1 MKKIKNGICYVEKE
15 DILAINELS
24 DNVLEEINWKES
36 YSPSLEILKFKDPES
51 VFFFQQQ
58 EFILDHDTVKDLSL
72 DELGTYL
79 KELANKMKKVEKAEY
94 NFKQGYYLQSLMAYF
109 SKKDLYDDAFSL
121 LSFAN
126 LKKTKLNYCPSVGKT
141 EPVKT
146 IPVNM
151 NGAEIFELNRNI
163 KQKCKQNA
171 ARLGISEETASH
183 YYR

>member
-1 MKKIKNGICYVEKE
+1 M
-15 DILAINELS
+15 
-24 DNVLEEINWKES
+24 
-36 YSPSLEILKFKDPES
+36 
-51 VFFFQQQ
+51 
-58 EFILDHDTVKDLSL
+58 T
-72 DELGTYL
+72 
-79 KELANKMKKVEKAEY
+79 
-94 NFKQGYYLQSLMAYF
+94 YF

-126 LKKTKLNYCPSVGKT
+126 LKKTKLNYCPSIGKT

-171 ARLGISEETASH
+171 DVWVFQKKQQAIITVEIGRVF
-183 YYR
+183 